1 MCKEDC
7 VYFIQDEDITEDM
20 AEKMI
25 SDYEDS
31 IRFDV
36 CCEEPHFVNYK
47 ISTDS
52 DRLKNMPGRMAKML
66 LFLLTFLPNTES
78 RKSKRNDLFAYD
90 EPLCCNYVFFR
101 LLGLAGMSERD
112 CLICDE
118 IDKEIINYYKGKICS
133 NCQKII
139 MTLDKDKDCKSK
151 ETETEAFFRHL
162 RNIVAHGCYEI
173 VDEFIIGFDYN
184 KNKSKCTAVVKIK
197 PYNIIKAIT
206 NDFYF
211 ENIKDALNI

>member
-1 MCKEDC
+1 MCNED
-7 VYFIQDEDITEDM
+7 YIQFIQNEDITEDM
-20 AEKMI
+20 MEKMA
-25 SDYEDS
+25 SDYENS
-31 IRFDV
+31 IRFDI
-36 CCEEPHFVNYK
+36 CCRETHFVNYT

-52 DRLKNMPGRMAKML
+52 DRLKSMPGRMAKML

-78 RKSKRNDLFAYD
+78 RKSKRNNLFAYN
-90 EPLCCNYVFFR
+90 EPLSSNYVFLR
-101 LLGLAGMSERD
+101 LVGLAGMAERD

-118 IDKEIINYYKGKICS
+118 IDKDIIKYYKGKICT

-139 MTLDKDKDCKSK
+139 MTLDKDKDLKSK

-197 PYNIIKAIT
+197 PYNIIKSIT

-211 ENIKDALNI
+211 ENIKDTLNI